1 MSSRDMLDPP
11 RCHLMPDSP
20 GCSEQAHAHALRQVR
35 MTGRPVSVGGQQDQP
50 SGGHRGLPADGHILT
65 LRNRPGE
72 ATARERR
79 AIYRHLGAMSHVDMS
94 ARSGTAGAA
103 ARRPEPSICTRG
115 GGG

>member
-1 MSSRDMLDPP
+1 MSSRDMLDPL

-79 AIYRHLGAMSHVDMS
+79 AIYRHIEGSRRSRRQHLG
-94 ARSGTAGAA
+94 RAGS
-103 ARRPEPSICTRG
+103 EPTRG
-115 GGG
+115 LRALGRRAA

>member
-1 MSSRDMLDPP
+1 MSSRDMLDPL

-65 LRNRPGE
+65 LRYRPGE

-79 AIYRHLGAMSHVDMS
+79 GHVP
-94 ARSGTAGAA
+94 ARGVTTTTTST
-103 ARRPEPSICTRG
+103 SIG
-115 GGG
+115 LFS